1 MGEGAGWF
9 GREQEGLGGG
19 RRVREGAGE
28 FGRAMRYGEGWEGV
42 KTLKSMF
49 YNMFQA
55 KKAFA
60 ACVYEKKAV
69 TL

>member
-1 MGEGAGWF
+1 MGIRWG
-9 GREQEGLGGG
+9 
-19 RRVREGAGE
+19 
-28 FGRAMRYGEGWEGV
+28 YGEGREGI

>member
-1 MGEGAGWF
+1 MGDKYEWI
-9 GREQEGLGGG
+9 GGG
-19 RRVREGAGE
+19 DRRVREGAGWFE
-28 FGRAMRYGEGWEGV
+28 RAMGYGEGREGI
-42 KTLKSMF
+42 KTVKSMF
-49 YNMFQA
+49 YNMFHA

>member
-1 MGEGAGWF
+1 M
-9 GREQEGLGGG
+9 
-19 RRVREGAGE
+19 VREGAGE
-28 FGRAMRYGEGWEGV
+28 FGRAMGYSEGREGI

-69 TL
+69 TLWAF

>member
-1 MGEGAGWF
+1 MGEGTG
-9 GREQEGLGGG
+9 GSRREQDGL
-19 RRVREGAGE
+19 REAGE
-28 FGRAMRYGEGWEGV
+28 FGRGKESFGRAMGYSEGREGI
-42 KTLKSMF
+42 KTVKSMF
-49 YNMFQA
+49 YNMFHA